1 LLQCD
6 EERRF
11 YREVISKL
19 ANVITDETVC
29 IRNWLDY
36 FRTACRHWKRVG
48 IFISDYFFLL
58 FESRAEN
65 LLIPCAILVLTFNDA
80 TVNVWCLHSGR
91 YLARRTFNHQDTY
104 YSVTQIDIYSIY
116 IYLQNKLRN
125 LTVFLSSMPD
135 ESEQPVRANKKHDS
149 QFSRKYFFLSRRPNV
164 SRASLFVAAT
174 YRQWR
179 RRQHLANSQIPFF
192 FPSRHNI
199 TKETDSLVSAL
210 AAGAVRLR
218 KSKEEEWGASSSSEN
233 SANKSET
240 LDLTPLST
248 QQNRDKL
255 NESPV
260 TRHHQSHLGYQA
272 NAAAASQPA
281 RETTKRKERPSK
293 RH

>member
-1 LLQCD
+1 MA
-6 EERRF
+6 
-11 YREVISKL
+11 SS
-19 ANVITDETVC
+19 A
-29 IRNWLDY
+29 
-36 FRTACRHWKRVG
+36 
-48 IFISDYFFLL
+48 
-58 FESRAEN
+58 
-65 LLIPCAILVLTFNDA
+65 TF
-80 TVNVWCLHSGR
+80 G
-91 YLARRTFNHQDTY
+91 
-104 YSVTQIDIYSIY
+104 
-116 IYLQNKLRN
+116 
-125 LTVFLSSMPD
+125 
-135 ESEQPVRANKKHDS
+135 
-149 QFSRKYFFLSRRPNV
+149 
-164 SRASLFVAAT
+164 
-174 YRQWR
+174 
-179 RRQHLANSQIPFF
+179 QIPFF